1 MRLTLVQPPN
11 GYLDRYDLAPPAG
24 LLSLAAAVRAEGVVP
39 TLVDMNLRGMQDRRA
54 LGDDFYERT
63 VALIADTQPDI
74 VGFTS
79 MALESHVC
87 LELARQL
94 KQLDPKVI
102 IVMGGPHFT
111 AIARETLT
119 LYPWV
124 DHVVTG
130 EGEQALTAL
139 IRYLRGEPAELVNVA
154 SRRKDSIELRRGL
167 KTLGSLEQL
176 PFPAYDIVDLDA
188 YFALNPMRLMNFD
201 SGRGCIF
208 RCSFCYSPGQWGQG
222 EQVKS
227 PDRVVEEVGRHYEL
241 GARHLFFVQDN
252 LVNSVQGTLDLCQAL
267 IEARSPMTWNAYTTM
282 QRLTPKLLDPLAE
295 AGCREVFVGVDAV
308 SARSQQAFGKHFFKG
323 WDSLRQRLTDCLDRG
338 IVPTCAF
345 MVDLPAGA
353 DHEDTDRVLTTALL
367 ARNLGCGIRLNTLT
381 VYNDTATAKEF
392 AGHERS
398 YSELKPRLLLDT
410 PPVVVTNPYAKRHP
424 ELFPFHSTLLPLPV
438 YERFVTAMHIAYTLF
453 SSFSRTLLQYVVTE
467 NGSPWLLLNRIAD
480 RIGDITPIDARLR
493 RHRERQVFQEE
504 FSGLTVS
511 RRTREAFE
519 LERTELELSVTRP
532 SQPLRVSSD
541 GAHGWYRSEAHEV
554 IRLSGSPASLSR
566 DDGAEQPDGAGS
578 YLVLREGDQ
587 LRYFLVEEGLIGE
600 LARIRRSRSSGK
612 PLELPPEVLAELT
625 LSGILTPIKEV
636 ASA

>member
-11 GYLDRYDLAPPAG
+11 GNLDRYDLAPPAG
-24 LLSLAAAVRAEGVVP
+24 LLSLAAAVRVEGVEP
-39 TLVDMNLRGMQDRRA
+39 TLVDLNLLGMQDRSL
-54 LGDDFYERT
+54 LGEDFYERT
-63 VALIADTQPDI
+63 VARIADTQPDI

-94 KQLDPKVI
+94 KELDPKVI

-111 AIARETLT
+111 AIACETLT

-124 DHVVTG
+124 DHVVAG

-139 IRYLRGEPAELVNVA
+139 IRHLRGQPAELVNVA
-154 SRRKDSIELRRGL
+154 SRRKGSIELRRGL
-167 KTLGSLEQL
+167 KTLGSLEEL
-176 PFPAYDIVDLDA
+176 PFPAYDLVDLEA
-188 YFALNPMRLMNFD
+188 YFALNPIRLLNFD

-222 EQVKS
+222 EQVKG
-227 PDRVVEEVGRHYEL
+227 PDRVVEEVERHYEL

-282 QRLTPKLLDPLAE
+282 QRLAPKLLDPLAE

-308 SARSQQAFGKHFFKG
+308 SARSQLAFGKHFFKG
-323 WDSLRQRLTDCLDRG
+323 WHSLRQRLTDCLDRG

-345 MVDLPAGA
+345 MVDHPAGG

-367 ARNLGCGIRLNTLT
+367 TRNLGCGIRLNTLT
-381 VYNDTATAKEF
+381 LYNHTATAKEF

-398 YSELKPRLLLDT
+398 YTELKPRLLLDT
-410 PPVVVTNPYAKRHP
+410 PPVVVSNPYAKRDP
-424 ELFPFHSTLLPLPV
+424 ELFPFHNTPLPLPV

-453 SSFSRTLLQYVVTE
+453 SSFSRTLLQYVVME
-467 NGSPWLLLNRIAD
+467 NGSPWLLLDRIAN
-480 RIGDITPIDARLR
+480 RVGDLTPIDARLR
-493 RHRERQVFQEE
+493 RHYERQVFQEE
-504 FSGLTVS
+504 FSRLTVS
-511 RRTREAFE
+511 GRTREAFE
-519 LERTELELSVTRP
+519 LERAELELSVTRP
-532 SQPLRVSSD
+532 SPPMRVSTN
-541 GAHGWYRSEAHEV
+541 GTRGWYQSEAHEV
-554 IRLSGSPASLSR
+554 IRLSGSLAALSR
-566 DDGAEQPDGAGS
+566 DDGAEQSDDAGN

-587 LRYFLVEEGLIGE
+587 FRYFLVEEELIGE
-600 LARIRRSRSSGK
+600 LDRMRRSQAGGE
-612 PLELPPEVLAELT
+612 PLELAPEVLAELT
-625 LSGILTPIKEV
+625 SSGILTPVKEV
-636 ASA
+636 ANA